1 MVTTIGGIT
10 NGFDFLEA
18 QFGKEKLTVSK
29 RTLQNHIR
37 RLTQIYNQKKQLPNW
52 KMLLDDYR

>member
-10 NGFDFLEA
+10 NGFDFLGD

-37 RLTQIYNQKKQLPNW
+37 RLTQIYKQKKHLPNW
-52 KMLLDDYR
+52 TMLLDDYR